1 MGGLKK
7 QRLRFLRVLVAK
19 LRAGRLLGQPIFLQ
33 TEKKQL
39 FLWIKEG
46 PYIKAGKLYGWTGP
60 GFGVN
65 KVILEYAASVG
76 YSLCIVSGERFDR
89 FYRLKKDCWS
99 VMNFCRECGAI
110 EKRRGVEIYVIPFTR
125 GFFETGFDAKTVEEV
140 VESFEI

>member
-1 MGGLKK
+1 MKK

-19 LRAGRLLGQPIFLQ
+19 LLAGRLLGQPIFLQ

-46 PYIKAGKLYGWTGP
+46 PYITAGKLYGWTGP

-76 YSLCIVSGERFDR
+76 YSLCIISGRKIDRYYKARFNCSS
-89 FYRLKKDCWS
+89 LLQ
-99 VMNFCRECGAI
+99 FCRDRGAI
-110 EKRRGVEIYVIPFTR
+110 ERRGGVEIFVIPFTR
-125 GFFETGFDAKTVEEV
+125 DFFETVSDQKAVEEV
-140 VESFEI
+140 VKILEGGAS